1 MSNYLNQLVAKNLKL
16 VDTVQPFLLSIFG
29 FLPESVPEMGS
40 EESWGIN
47 QEIVMGGGDS
57 AITTELETS
66 PQTQILANSDIMQ
79 PLKLQAMAV
88 RTETLPRTTNTNQL
102 QTSGD
107 INNPPSTSLT
117 PGLTHYWK
125 QPPTATS
132 FLADKSDSQ
141 PSSSQPESVAM
152 TSIMQEV
159 KDVLDTQPLTLPM
172 AVEQPTTALYKI
184 GMKNEPPKPQEIDL
198 QVHTEHQ
205 IIPEIVNTPITFATS
220 NRQEVVKNHPA
231 VSLTMQEMVSSEKS
245 LTMPELEPVVI
256 EPTSDKVLPTVERQP
271 LRLATPNPLEDYRL
285 GSRGADEQTSRGTE
299 ITSVILHQEGSSNVE
314 AITPLSVLPVKSH
327 KQPVPFLSK
336 EPGIEI
342 NRFVPSSPS
351 SKVMRAQVDSHQS
364 QPQSVAIAPDRSFVQ
379 GAETQQST
387 PAPTLE
393 TNTRFPAV
401 TQLTQPATESLG
413 QQAVKSHA
421 AVSLTVQE
429 MVSSGQSLTMPE
441 SEPVVIRTSDKV
453 LPTVE
458 RQPLR
463 SATPNPPEDYR
474 LGSRGAEI
482 TSVILHQEESSNVE
496 AITPLSALPVKSH
509 KQPVLFLSKEP
520 GIEINRFVPSSPSS
534 KVMRAQV
541 DSHQSQPQSVA
552 IAPDRSF
559 VQGAET
565 QQSTPAPTLETNIRF
580 PHPAVAQLTQ
590 PATESLGQQAVKI
603 HPSDSRP
610 LSPKAIG
617 SEQSRNQ
624 LNSEPVSRER
634 TSVQV
639 PRQEI
644 VSVQPTSLFQDR
656 PLGTPNI
663 LPDFSQNRENLSPA
677 SPEALNSPPNHDGKG
692 SRGLGFALSFPD
704 EVTSQNI
711 LQPINDDSRRGS
723 VFLSASRQEQ
733 RQGESFGNSTTPPTI
748 KVSIGSM
755 EIRTPSPIPPPPRP
769 KARPKPPVM
778 SLDEYLRQRSRG
790 R

>member
-1 MSNYLNQLVAKNLKL
+1 MSNYLNQLVAKNLNL
-16 VDTVQPFLLSIFG
+16 VDTVQPFLLSVFG

-40 EESWGIN
+40 EESWEIN
-47 QEIVMGGGDS
+47 QEIVMGSGDS

-66 PQTQILANSDIMQ
+66 SQAQILANSEIMQ
-79 PLKLQAMAV
+79 RLELQAMAAPTSSPSPV
-88 RTETLPRTTNTNQL
+88 GDAARTETLPRTTNTNQL

-107 INNPPSTSLT
+107 INNPLSTSLI
-117 PGLTHYWK
+117 PGLTHYWE

-152 TSIMQEV
+152 TPIMQEV
-159 KDVLDTQPLTLPM
+159 KHVLDTQPLTLPM

-205 IIPEIVNTPITFATS
+205 ITPEIVNIPTIS
-220 NRQEVVKNHPA
+220 ERQQAVKSHPA
-231 VSLTMQEMVSSEKS
+231 VSLTVEEMISSGQS
-245 LTMPELEPVVI
+245 PTMLEPEAVVI
-256 EPTSDKVLPTVERQP
+256 RTSDKVLPTVERQP
-271 LRLATPNPLEDYRL
+271 LRSATPNPPEDYCL
-285 GSRGADEQTSRGTE
+285 GSRGAE

-314 AITPLSVLPVKSH
+314 AITPLSASAVKSH
-327 KQPVPFLSK
+327 KQSVPFLSK

-364 QPQSVAIAPDRSFVQ
+364 QPQSVAIAPDRSFVL

-387 PAPTLE
+387 PAPMLE
-393 TNTRFPAV
+393 TNTRF
-401 TQLTQPATESLG
+401 
-413 QQAVKSHA
+413 
-421 AVSLTVQE
+421 
-429 MVSSGQSLTMPE
+429 
-441 SEPVVIRTSDKV
+441 
-453 LPTVE
+453 
-458 RQPLR
+458 
-463 SATPNPPEDYR
+463 
-474 LGSRGAEI
+474 
-482 TSVILHQEESSNVE
+482 
-496 AITPLSALPVKSH
+496 
-509 KQPVLFLSKEP
+509 
-520 GIEINRFVPSSPSS
+520 
-534 KVMRAQV
+534 
-541 DSHQSQPQSVA
+541 
-552 IAPDRSF
+552 
-559 VQGAET
+559 
-565 QQSTPAPTLETNIRF
+565 
-580 PHPAVAQLTQ
+580 PAVAQLTQ
-590 PATESLGQQAVKI
+590 PATESLEQQAVKI
-603 HPSDSRP
+603 YPSDSRL

-624 LNSEPVSRER
+624 LKSEPVSRER

-639 PRQEI
+639 PTQEI
-644 VSVQPTSLFQDR
+644 VSIQHTSLSQDR

-677 SPEALNSPPNHDGKG
+677 SPEALNSPPKHDGKG
-692 SRGLGFALSFPD
+692 SKRLGFALSFPD

-755 EIRTPSPIPPPPRP
+755 EIRTPPTPPPRP
-769 KARPKPPVM
+769 KARPKPPVI